1 LTHGTPGIAQGL
13 FKVAGSVKQDSDMYQ
28 DSKRIRKNR
37 ATINLDDYEQ
47 ALINALVDYT
57 GLDQATLLRQ
67 LAMQEARELLLPQ
80 NMLGQASA

>member
-1 LTHGTPGIAQGL
+1 
-13 FKVAGSVKQDSDMYQ
+13 MYQ

-37 ATINLDDYEQ
+37 ATMNLDDYEQ
-47 ALINALVDYT
+47 ALIDALVNYT

>member
-1 LTHGTPGIAQGL
+1 LTYGTPGIAQGL

>member
-1 LTHGTPGIAQGL
+1 MTHGTPGIAQGL